1 MRSDTFYLRL
11 LIISLLWFAL
21 VPPLVAQEAAQQ
33 AAFESP
39 PPGYRLGPGDVVQI
53 QVFGEPD
60 LSPQLRV
67 GEDGTIDYP
76 FLGDIPA
83 AGLTLSELE
92 ARIDSGLRGDYLI
105 TPRVATAIVRY
116 RSFYILGQVR
126 SPGGYPFQ
134 PGLTVERAVSL
145 AGGFSE
151 RASKGKIYVVREG
164 GRQQDRQKVPLDYR
178 VQPGDV
184 ITVEQSFF

>member
-1 MRSDTFYLRL
+1 L
-11 LIISLLWFAL
+11 FAL
-21 VPPLVAQEAAQQ
+21 AAPVVGQEVAQE

-39 PPGYRLGPGDVVQI
+39 PPGYRLGPGDVIRI

-60 LSPQLRV
+60 LSLQLRV

-92 ARIDSGLRGDYLI
+92 ARIDNGLRGDYLI
-105 TPRVATAIVRY
+105 NPRVATAIVRY
-116 RSFYILGQVR
+116 RSFFILGEVR
-126 SPGGYPFQ
+126 SPGDYPFQ
-134 PGLTVERAVSL
+134 PGLTIERAVSL
-145 AGGFSE
+145 AGGFTE
-151 RASKGKIYVVREG
+151 RASKGKIYVGREG
-164 GRQQDRQKVPLDYR
+164 GRREDRQKVPLDYR